1 MGPLRER
8 TFQNKGFRE
17 EPTLATRIDEYN
29 TYLQK
34 EGVIIASEKI
44 IVGVRGGGL
53 ALVTALPEV
62 IERSCQRMGKKFKR
76 GDVTVVVD
84 VLKLAIQEIG
94 AEVHQSNGTID
105 YVRDRKH
112 LQRTL
117 LLSNIV
123 LPVIVEG
130 VSRSALLNC
139 DLLDPSQRRNGLD
152 VYRMK
157 VSDVEM
163 ISERERELFFLTTD

>member
-1 MGPLRER
+1 V
-8 TFQNKGFRE
+8 
-17 EPTLATRIDEYN
+17 A
-29 TYLQK
+29 
-34 EGVIIASEKI
+34 
-44 IVGVRGGGL
+44 
-53 ALVTALPEV
+53 ALPEV
-62 IERSCQRMGKKFKR
+62 IERSCQLMGKKFKR

-84 VLKLAIQEIG
+84 VLKIVIEEVG

-105 YVRDRKH
+105 YVRDGKH

-130 VSRSALLNC
+130 VSRSTLFHC

-152 VYRMK
+152 IYRME

-163 ISERERELFFLTTD
+163 ISERERELFSLTTD

>member
-1 MGPLRER
+1 MSADGE
-8 TFQNKGFRE
+8 
-17 EPTLATRIDEYN
+17 
-29 TYLQK
+29 
-34 EGVIIASEKI
+34 
-44 IVGVRGGGL
+44 
-53 ALVTALPEV
+53 
-62 IERSCQRMGKKFKR
+62 
-76 GDVTVVVD
+76 DVTVVVD